1 MMTDHQHVI
10 PLERIACRDQWA
22 KWFVEGSASLADFLL
37 ATLHSGAPAS
47 PLLVELVE
55 RAFLDYQDGR
65 TKDLADA
72 FGVKISQKSRRAVAT
87 VVRVNDVR
95 RWVDEF
101 YAQGF
106 KKQDPGSHE
115 DTAFHKAGALLH
127 RSPEHLFN
135 IYYGKE

>member
-1 MMTDHQHVI
+1 
-10 PLERIACRDQWA
+10 
-22 KWFVEGSASLADFLL
+22 LADFLL

-55 RAFLDYQDGR
+55 RAFLDYQDGC

-72 FGVKISQKSRRAVAT
+72 FGVRTSQKSRRAVAT

-101 YAQGF
+101 HAQGF
-106 KKQDPGSHE
+106 KKQDPGSYE
-115 DTAFHKAGALLH
+115 DTAFHRAGTLLH
-127 RSPEHLFN
+127 RSPGQIFN
-135 IYYGKE
+135 IYYGKG